1 MSTWRDAG
9 DRCPLGELTVGMDA
23 CQPCRFFRGA
33 SSRPGERGYQHICC
47 NHPRDGSYVERPEVP
62 AVFVEAMRDGGSD

>member
-9 DRCPLGELTVGMDA
+9 DRCPLDEAPLDMA
-23 CQPCRFFRGA
+23 KCQPCRFFRGA

-47 NHPRDGSYVERPEVP
+47 NFPRNGSEVYWEP
-62 AVFVEAMRDGGSD
+62 IPDVFVEGMK